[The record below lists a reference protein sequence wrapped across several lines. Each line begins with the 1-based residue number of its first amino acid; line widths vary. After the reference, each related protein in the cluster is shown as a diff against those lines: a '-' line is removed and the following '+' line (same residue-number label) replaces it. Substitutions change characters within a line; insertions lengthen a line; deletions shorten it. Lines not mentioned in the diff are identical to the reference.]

1 MDNFDNSNFSS
12 NANLDQPIPF
22 DEDLESG
29 SDDLAGIPFDDDD
42 TSDSSPA
49 AASLPDSPLSLG
61 GGGTAQVPKI
71 ETPKIEVPK
80 PALKKVVEKIVSTN
94 RITGVKT
101 FFTKLHPGALDFLD
115 EQITK
120 WLKENPRLTI
130 RRTNTVTGMIQA
142 KKTEPN
148 IIITVWY

>member
-12 NANLDQPIPF
+12 NANLDQPVPF
-22 DEDLESG
+22 DEDLEQP
-29 SDDLAGIPFDDDD
+29 IPFDDDD
-42 TSDSSPA
+42 TSDSSV
-49 AASLPDSPLSLG
+49 SHSPLSLG
-61 GGGTAQVPKI
+61 GGGTAQAPKI

-80 PALKKVVEKIVSTN
+80 PAVKKVEEKIVSTN
-94 RITGVKT
+94 RITGVKS

-120 WLKENPRLTI
+120 WLKNNPGLTI
-130 RRTNTVTGMIQA
+130 RRTNTITGMIQA

-148 IIITVWY
+148 IIISIWY

>member
-12 NANLDQPIPF
+12 NANLDQPVPF
-22 DEDLESG
+22 DEDLEQP
-29 SDDLAGIPFDDDD
+29 IPFDDDD
-42 TSDSSPA
+42 TSDSSV
-49 AASLPDSPLSLG
+49 SHSPLSLG
-61 GGGTAQVPKI
+61 GGGTAQAPKI

-80 PALKKVVEKIVSTN
+80 PALKKVVEKVVSTN

-120 WLKENPRLTI
+120 WLKDNPGLTI